1 MTMIDTAGLPPM
13 PDLACPAWCS
23 ADHGYNWRQHVEAGR
38 GPFADGESRDLRTT
52 SSRCTA

>member
-1 MTMIDTAGLPPM
+1 MTMIDTAALPPM